1 MSWPNPPSLHVLVPS
16 LSYGSITHCR
26 PEPLQRTH
34 VHLTHMPMQKAIQV
48 PKTQVDSNIQET
60 SINLDPR
67 PWTDPGQALNHS
79 YNCSL

>member
-1 MSWPNPPSLHVLVPS
+1 
-16 LSYGSITHCR
+16 
-26 PEPLQRTH
+26 
-34 VHLTHMPMQKAIQV
+34 MPMQKAIQV
-48 PKTQVDSNIQET
+48 PKTQVDSYIQET